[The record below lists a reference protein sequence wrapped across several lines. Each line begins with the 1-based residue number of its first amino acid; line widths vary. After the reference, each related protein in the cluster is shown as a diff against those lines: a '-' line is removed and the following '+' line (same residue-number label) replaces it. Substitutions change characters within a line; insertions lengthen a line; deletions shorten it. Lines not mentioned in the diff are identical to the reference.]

1 MKNNS
6 SALDSQLDALHLPF
20 CKEHC
25 HPSAAKAAKDSLTH
39 LEYFTQLIE
48 GEAATIT
55 SAVLDRLLHRGH
67 TVVIEGPSY
76 RMKDRSEN

>member
-25 HPSAAKAAKDSLTH
+25 HPSAAKAAKGKAESK
-39 LEYFTQLIE
+39 
-48 GEAATIT
+48 
-55 SAVLDRLLHRGH
+55 
-67 TVVIEGPSY
+67 
-76 RMKDRSEN
+76 KDEDDDLA